1 MPQFRPQDFLDILIM
16 SILIYQLYSWFR
28 NSRALQAL
36 TGLVVITAIYFVTR
50 QAGLHMTSWILQQ
63 LGTVL
68 IVLIVVV
75 FQNEIRQALY
85 RFSRVRELAGGADK
99 EHSSPVSL
107 IAQIAFELADERC
120 GALIIFERKDMLD
133 EHIRNGIDIDSLV
146 SPALVRSIFMDK
158 TPLHDGAMLIRNGR
172 IAQASCHL
180 PLSDDHSLPQHL
192 GTRHRAALGLSECSD
207 ALVVVVSEER
217 GEVSLAV
224 ENRFLA
230 MENAQQLDAQLKELL
245 NSSDQKNDNPLPGRI
260 FRNLPVKAAIVIA
273 VSVIWLLFSLRQGEV
288 AIIPVPLTFHGLP
301 EGMSLTRVSPDE
313 VTVRLRSNS
322 GLAPSPRQLD
332 LTADLD
338 LAGVREGNNTL
349 AVSASNIRVPSG
361 MKIVSLEPTS
371 VKVVIRAVPA
381 GRRPQSPPKKP

>member
-50 QAGLHMTSWILQQ
+50 QAGLIMTSWILQQ

-85 RFSRVRELAGGADK
+85 RFSRVRDLAGGGDK
-99 EHSSPVSL
+99 PPCSSASL
-107 IAQIAFELADERC
+107 IAQIAFELADEHC
-120 GALIIFERKDMLD
+120 GALIIFERKDLLD
-133 EHIRNGIDIDSLV
+133 EYIRNGIEIDSLV
-146 SPALVRSIFMDK
+146 SPALVRSIFMDR

-180 PLSDDHSLPQHL
+180 PLSDDHNLPQHL

-224 ENRFLA
+224 GNRLLP
-230 MENAQQLDAQLKELL
+230 MENAQQLEAQLEELL
-245 NSSDQKNDNPLPGRI
+245 TSSDLKNDNPLPGRI
-260 FRNLPVKAAIVIA
+260 FRNLPIKAAIVVA

-301 EGMSLTRVSPDE
+301 EGMNLTRVSPDE
-313 VTVRLRSNS
+313 VTVRLRSDS
-322 GLAPSPRQLD
+322 GLVPSPRQLD

-338 LAGVREGNNTL
+338 LSGIREGNNTL
-349 AVSASNIRVPSG
+349 TVSAANVRVPPG
-361 MKIVSLEPTS
+361 MKVVSLEPTTIR
-371 VKVVIRAVPA
+371 VVIRAVPA
-381 GRRPQSPPKKP
+381 GRKPQRR

>member
-36 TGLVVITAIYFVTR
+36 TGLAVIAAIYFVTR

-85 RFSRVRELAGGADK
+85 RFSRVRELAGGTEK
-99 EHSSPVSL
+99 PPCSSASL
-107 IAQIAFELADERC
+107 IAQVAFDLAAEHC
-120 GALIIFERKDMLD
+120 GALIVFERKDLLH
-133 EHIRNGIDIDSLV
+133 EHMRNGIAIDSLV
-146 SPALVRSIFMDK
+146 SPALLRSIFMDK
-158 TPLHDGAMLIRNGR
+158 TPLHDGAVLIRNSR
-172 IAQASCHL
+172 IALASCHL
-180 PLSDDHSLPQHL
+180 PLSDDHRLPQQF

-224 ENRFLA
+224 GHELSPVTD
-230 MENAQQLDAQLKELL
+230 AQQLESHLEELL
-245 NSSDQKNDNPLPGRI
+245 SSPDLKNESRLVQRF
-260 FRNLPVKAAIVIA
+260 FRNLPLKAAIVLV
-273 VSVIWLLFSLRQGEV
+273 VSAIWLLFSLRQGEV
-288 AIIPVPLTFHGLP
+288 AIVQVPLTFHGLP
-301 EGMSLTRVSPDE
+301 EGMSLTRVSPED

-338 LAGVREGNNTL
+338 LAGTSEGVNTL
-349 AVSASNIRVPSG
+349 KVSITNVRVPTG
-361 MKIVSLEPTS
+361 TTVVGLEPTTVRVFIKS
-371 VKVVIRAVPA
+371 APPA
-381 GRRPQSPPKKP
+381 PRPQKR